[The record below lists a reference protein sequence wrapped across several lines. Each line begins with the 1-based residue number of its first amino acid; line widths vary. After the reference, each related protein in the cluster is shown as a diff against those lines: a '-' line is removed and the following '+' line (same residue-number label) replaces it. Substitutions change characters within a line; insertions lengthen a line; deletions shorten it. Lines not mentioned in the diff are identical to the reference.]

1 MGFSN
6 TKSSTADKSVG
17 IPSGGSTGQVLTK
30 NSDSD
35 HDTVWAD
42 AEPGPQGEQ
51 GIGIPTGGSAGQ
63 VLTKKT
69 GADYDTEWATLES
82 GGSGGSSGS
91 TDVTKNNCR
100 VIKEVASFAS
110 DAAYGTVKIVLPGT
124 LNGDTMM
131 RGEIVGYDHVTQS
144 AWRADFAGLAGAGN
158 WSFCSGVLYPGC
170 PFSTIRT
177 GHDGQH
183 LCILLGTTSTL
194 WSYPSI
200 TIPMVQLSYIG
211 MATVP
216 AEWGISI
223 ITSESGITFS
233 GSNTIKTI
241 SYT

>member
-1 MGFSN
+1 MGFFNVSH
-6 TKSSTADKSVG
+6 DESVG
-17 IPSGGSTGQVLTK
+17 VP
-30 NSDSD
+30 
-35 HDTVWAD
+35 
-42 AEPGPQGEQ
+42 P
-51 GIGIPTGGSAGQ
+51 GGSAGQ

-69 GADYDTEWATLES
+69 SADYDTEWATPETGS
-82 GGSGGSSGS
+82 IGGSNDTTSNN
-91 TDVTKNNCR
+91 TRIIKDVACL
-100 VIKEVASFAS
+100 SS
-110 DAAYGTVKIVLPGT
+110 DAAYGTVKIALPGT
-124 LNGDTMM
+124 LNGDTMI
-131 RGEIVGYDHVTQS
+131 RGEIVGYDHVSQS

-170 PFSTIRT
+170 PFTTIRS

-200 TIPMVQLSYIG
+200 YIPTVQISYIG

-216 AEWGISI
+216 SQWDISI

-233 GSNTIKTI
+233 GSNSIKTI